1 MREFQHKFYAKPN
14 IFYADSVCVVSHV
27 CTARPLPVPVVH
39 GEDGVGDGV
48 KAVELVRTT
57 L

>member
-1 MREFQHKFYAKPN
+1 MN
-14 IFYADSVCVVSHV
+14 
-27 CTARPLPVPVVH
+27 TARPLPVPVVD

-48 KAVELVRTT
+48 EAVELVRTT